1 MVHGFNIDEE
11 VRRQAKKDVYTTVTQ
26 VDCISS
32 DKTGQAIQSAAK
44 AWKPITLRLPYLSSL
59 VLITLALI
67 AIIQWLLFRSR
78 ADQGILSAPNINKLP
93 LRTSFL
99 YLYLPTIISVI
110 YSFLWTWV
118 DLDVKRLEPYFQL
131 SKTGGATADHSILLH
146 YPFDFLAS
154 VPLKAVRRK
163 HWSVFA
169 TSMIMVLVFWG
180 LTPIQAGIFAVRTV
194 AVHESMPLHRARS
207 YVPTTQQGD
216 PSAIYPQSAYNIAW
230 LNETLPPYMT
240 REYILAAFGPDAGP
254 EPSAGDLSYTG
265 VTTKY
270 GVDLTCEVPIPS
282 TSMYGEIVSNSSTGC
297 SFLNPTLKEMP
308 ANDTSKPYQITY
320 AGHIAIDGYADWYIW
335 DYCKDTFWVR
345 WSKSSSGSATP
356 VRSTSVFCTSYYY
369 QQEVNATVTA
379 THKQVLN
386 VVPLSPK
393 APLPLDLFNT
403 TIFEWAMGTGN
414 VNMTARS
421 PYPLP
426 GFPRQESRLQIYPI
440 DLEDMVTMAPF
451 AIAVDPRPMD
461 DYFDPDTLH
470 SAYQAVYRLLFAR
483 RLADV
488 LKSDLDLSQADS
500 GIRAYSTQA
509 VVVVPGFA
517 WAATGLL
524 AAVLAL
530 ATWLI
535 SSSIRRSNMLQCDPG
550 SIAALM
556 DLVCSSLPLTK
567 TLANFNRSSATTL
580 HAALVGKPLVLNPRS
595 DLDGQGRSKFSISLL
610 DDSPVLDE
618 QYRVRDMSAGVRP
631 MELRA
636 LTGMIFL
643 ACQLGALGACVVL
656 YASASLNNGIVMPS
670 QSTIVRQL
678 LENYLPIAVATL
690 LEPFWL
696 VLNRQIC
703 MLQPW
708 EELRKGDAPAAK
720 SIELNY
726 NSLPPQFV
734 IWKALTARHLQL
746 ALICLATILAIG
758 LAVALGGLMYED
770 LTTVSTP
777 AQFTSQYRVEIKAL
791 NGTGIAY
798 NYDGT
803 TASLGQN
810 GLDQFYY
817 AMSNSTAGT
826 PLPSW
831 TDGGWLYLPVSLPEV
846 EPATTFVVATTAF
859 GVTVDCQPLQ
869 SAATTYTL
877 EFADTLDWTLNVN
890 ISVPD
895 GSIQTCTN
903 TSVNQMAGRILGY
916 GYDARVGQA
925 ALEIDVVLGS
935 THSDADD
942 LACRQ
947 YVVVGWLRAELVQ
960 GKLLQNIG
968 TNTFYSALHPTSR
981 TETMM
986 LCAAAAYSREATVIV
1001 AADGHVQRTEFAT
1014 TSSRVPLANSQD
1026 LVAQMNTYRVAA
1038 NRGHWHADNYPSDFD
1053 NYLLHQVPGT
1063 SQLLNTSAP
1072 VPSYDVVAPGF
1083 EAVYARLVATMLS
1096 LGVADLFAAAD
1107 NSTPPNRGSI
1117 RTMETR
1123 IFVSLPAFAV
1133 SAGILVLYIFTTIWL
1148 YARRPWRILPRLPTT
1163 IASTIAYFAASR
1175 GVRERDLAH
1184 DAGIQSSRW
1193 AFGEYVGVDGETH
1206 VGVEMEPLVQVRSAF
1221 QQQWSRADFR
1231 RRFHRAAT

>member
-1 MVHGFNIDEE
+1 MVHGFNIDDE
-11 VRRQAKKDVYTTVTQ
+11 VRHQAKKGAYSAVIPEDSL
-26 VDCISS
+26 SS
-32 DKTGQAIQSAAK
+32 DKTDRATRSTAK
-44 AWKPITLRLPYLSSL
+44 AWRPITLRLPYLSSL
-59 VLITLALI
+59 ILITLAVI
-67 AIIQWLLFRSR
+67 AIIQWLLHQSQ
-78 ADQGILSAPNINKLP
+78 ADQGILFAANINELP
-93 LRTSFL
+93 LRTSSL
-99 YLYLPTIISVI
+99 YLYLPTLISVI

-131 SKTGGATADHSILLH
+131 SKTGGATAEHSILLH

-163 HWSVFA
+163 HWSVFT

-194 AVHESMPLHRARS
+194 NARESVPLHRARS

-230 LNETLPPYMT
+230 LNETLPPFMT
-240 REYILAAFGPDAGP
+240 REYILAAFGPDADA

-270 GVDLTCEVPIPS
+270 GVDLTCEVPILS
-282 TSMYGEIVSNSSTGC
+282 TSLDSEVVSNSSTGC
-297 SFLNPTLKEMP
+297 SFLNPNLKEMP

-320 AGHIAIDGYADWYIW
+320 AGHIATDGYADWYIW

-345 WSKSSSGSATP
+345 WSKSSAGSATP
-356 VRSTSVFCTSYYY
+356 ARSTSVFCTSHYY

-379 THKQVLN
+379 THKQVLD

-403 TIFEWAMGTGN
+403 SIFEWAMGTGN

-426 GFPRQESRLQIYPI
+426 GFPRQESRLKSYPI

-470 SAYQAVYRLLFAR
+470 SAYQAVYQLLFAR
-483 RLADV
+483 RLADI

-500 GIRAYSTQA
+500 GVRTYSTQA

-517 WAATGLL
+517 WASTGLL
-524 AAVLAL
+524 ATVLAL
-530 ATWLI
+530 AMWLI
-535 SSSIRRSNMLQCDPG
+535 SSAVRRSNMLQSDPG

-556 DLVCSSLPLTK
+556 SLACSSFPLTR
-567 TLANFNRSSATTL
+567 TLAKFNRSSSTTL
-580 HAALVGKPLVLNPRS
+580 HIALVGKPLVLHPRS
-595 DLDGQGRSKFSISLL
+595 DLDGPDKSKLGISLL

-618 QYRVRDMSAGVRP
+618 QYRVRDMNAGVRP
-631 MELRA
+631 MELRT
-636 LTGMIFL
+636 LTGMVFL
-643 ACQLGALGACVVL
+643 TCQSGALGACVVL
-656 YASASLNNGIVMPS
+656 YASAYQNNGIVMPS

-708 EELRKGDAPAAK
+708 EELRKGDALAAK
-720 SIELNY
+720 SIDLSY

-734 IWKALTARHLQL
+734 IWKALKARHLQL
-746 ALICLATILAIG
+746 ALLCLATILANG

-770 LTTVSTP
+770 STTVSTP
-777 AQFTSQYRVEIKAL
+777 AQYTPLHRAEIKAL
-791 NGTGIAY
+791 NGTGAAY
-798 NYDGT
+798 DYDSAMGP
-803 TASLGQN
+803 LGQN

-831 TDGGWLYLPVSLPEV
+831 TDQVWSYLPMDLPEA
-846 EPATTFVVATTAF
+846 EPVTTFAVPTTAI
-859 GVTVDCQPLQ
+859 GVAVDCQPLH

-877 EFADTLDWTLNVN
+877 EFADNLDWTLNVN
-890 ISVPD
+890 ISLPD
-895 GSIQTCTN
+895 GSIQRCTN
-903 TSVNQMAGRILGY
+903 TSINQMAGRILGY
-916 GYDARVGQA
+916 GYDVQAGRA

-935 THSDADD
+935 THSDAED
-942 LACRQ
+942 LACRR

-968 TNTFYSALHPTSR
+968 SNTFYPSLHPTSR

-986 LCAAAAYSREATVIV
+986 LCAATAYSRETTIIV
-1001 AADGHVQRTEFAT
+1001 AADGHVQKSEDISTENHT
-1014 TSSRVPLANSQD
+1014 RLANSQD
-1026 LVAQMNTYRVAA
+1026 LVAQMNIYRIAA
-1038 NRGHWHADNYPSDFD
+1038 NRGYWHADNYPSDFD
-1053 NYLLHQVPGT
+1053 NYLLHQLPET
-1063 SQLLNTSAP
+1063 SQLLNASAP
-1072 VPSYDVVAPGF
+1072 VPSHEIVAPAF
-1083 EAVYARLVATMLS
+1083 EAIYARLVATMLS
-1096 LGVADLFAAAD
+1096 LGTADLFVAAD
-1107 NSTPPNRGSI
+1107 NSTPPNQGSI

-1148 YARRPWRILPRLPTT
+1148 YAMRPWRILPRLPTT

-1175 GVRERDLAH
+1175 ALREHELAG
-1184 DAGIQSSRW
+1184 DAAKQSTRW
-1193 AFGEYVGVDGETH
+1193 AFGKFAGVDGKKH
-1206 VGVEMEPLVQVRSAF
+1206 VGVEMEPFVQIRSAP
-1221 QQQWSRADFR
+1221 QQQWSTDSFR